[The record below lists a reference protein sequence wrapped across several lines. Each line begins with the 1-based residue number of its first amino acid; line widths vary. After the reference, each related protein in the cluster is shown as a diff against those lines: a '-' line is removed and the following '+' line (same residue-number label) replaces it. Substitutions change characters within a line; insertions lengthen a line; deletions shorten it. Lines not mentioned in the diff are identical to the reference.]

1 MKFMLADTIARRK
14 AFMNQ
19 PLLYTSLGSS
29 DDDGPQMRWIDAK
42 ECLEKNLDIV
52 AEYQSSATLFR
63 NVLGFKTDILKSFVK
78 MDQAMQAQSTENF
91 SDIVTKLNTW
101 VAVFPILT
109 EYDDKEYHS
118 LAPLNPA
125 FPPWFI
131 ADRHHLRD
139 SFCGHVNL
147 LAFWPQDLQSIETF
161 LKALGLESRYLSKIV
176 KFESQVLGKPKV
188 HKAYT
193 VSLRRKAAFITAYVS
208 RMQLKDTSYL

>member
-1 MKFMLADTIARRK
+1 
-14 AFMNQ
+14 MNQ
-19 PLLYTSLGSS
+19 RLLYTSLCPS
-29 DDDGPQMRWIDAK
+29 DDDDPKFHWIDAK
-42 ECLEKNLDIV
+42 ECLERNLDIV
-52 AEYQSSATLFR
+52 AEYPSSATLFR
-63 NVLGFKTDILKSFVK
+63 NVLGFKTDDIKRLVQAFSTISDQASLADILKPFVK
-78 MDQAMQAQSTENF
+78 MDQAMQSQSTENF
-91 SDIVTKLNTW
+91 SDVVTKLNTW
-101 VAVFPILT
+101 ITVFPILT
-109 EYDDKEYHS
+109 EYGDKEYNS

-147 LAFWPQDLQSIETF
+147 LAFRPQDLQSIETF

-193 VSLRRKAAFITAYVS
+193 VSLRRKAAFITA
-208 RMQLKDTSYL
+208 